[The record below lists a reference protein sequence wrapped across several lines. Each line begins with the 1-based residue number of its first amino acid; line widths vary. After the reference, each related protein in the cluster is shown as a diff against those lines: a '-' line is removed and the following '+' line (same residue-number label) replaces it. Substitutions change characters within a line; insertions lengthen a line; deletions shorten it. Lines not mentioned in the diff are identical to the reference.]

1 VTIPRSRMLL
11 APPLWSALLLGLAHG
26 VHGDAQSTVQL
37 SPADLIKAVI
47 STELKDPNTASVRW
61 KYVLEKEADG
71 KQETREVVETKA
83 GSIDHLVAISGKPLS
98 DVEQRNE
105 SQRIQRLSH
114 NAEEQRKLQEIRRKD
129 AEQCNAFLK
138 MIPDAFLFAYTSERA
153 GPNGDLVK
161 LTFRPNP
168 SFQPPSREG
177 KVMHEMAGEIWV
189 DARQRRLVS
198 INGQL
203 LNDVKFAGGLFGHLE
218 KGGRFSVKRAELAPG
233 DWEMTEMEVN
243 MHGKALLFKTICVQ
257 QKELHRNFER
267 VPEDLTFADAAAL
280 LMKQSL
286 IAAKR

>member
-1 VTIPRSRMLL
+1 VTIPGSRMMIV
-11 APPLWSALLLGLAHG
+11 PPAALVLLGL
-26 VHGDAQSTVQL
+26 VHGAYATAQTAPQT
-37 SPADLIKAVI
+37 SPADLIRAVI
-47 STELKDPNTASVRW
+47 STELKDPNTANVRW
-61 KYVLEKEADG
+61 KYVLDKEADG
-71 KQETREVVETKA
+71 KQETRDVVETKS
-83 GSIDHLVAISGKPLS
+83 GSIDHLVAISGKPLN

-114 NAEEQRKLQEIRRKD
+114 NPEEQRKLEATRRKD

-138 MIPDAFLFAYTSERA
+138 MIPDAFLFAYTGERA
-153 GPNGDLVK
+153 GPNGDFVK
-161 LTFRPNP
+161 LTFRPNR

-189 DARQRRLVS
+189 DAKQHRLVS

-218 KGGRFSVKRAELAPG
+218 KGGRFSVKRTELAPG

-267 VPEDLTFADAAAL
+267 VPDDLTFADAAAL

-286 IAAKR
+286 MATKR